1 MDKGAS
7 TNAEAE
13 VVDLKCPRCVGRGRN
28 GLLAR
33 LVKRRLNLAVQ
44 RALTIDNPEMIADV
58 VFHCDKCD
66 VDVVYMLALLPAVPA
81 VP

>member
-7 TNAEAE
+7 SE

-33 LVKRRLNLAVQ
+33 LVRRRFNLAVQ
-44 RALTIDNPEMIADV
+44 SAATHEDPEMIADV

-66 VDVVYMLALLPAVPA
+66 VDVVYMLALLPAVSS